1 MQRILA
7 TRPDAFPLVETYMF
21 SRRIGLG
28 ALFSR
33 VPATDAGAPP
43 RYAPPGIG
51 RLFDRDE
58 LVVET
63 RAIAL
68 AWLRAGI
75 GAEARFAIEKS
86 PWHLHELGLIAE
98 VLPEARFVNVLRDGR
113 DVAVSLVH
121 ARRSW
126 SDWGQREASPVVAE
140 AARSWRDGL
149 SLVARAAPVLGS
161 SLLEVRFEDLKADPR
176 AAVARLFDHCR
187 MPHSDA
193 DAERAVELTDF
204 ARQPGPAGPG
214 EIRRAG
220 RVGEWRERF
229 GIADGRRFERIAG
242 GLLREQGYESD
253 PRWWLRQPL
262 RSRL

>member
-7 TRPDAFPLVETYMF
+7 THPDAFPLVETYMF

-28 ALFSR
+28 ALFSG
-33 VPATDAGAPP
+33 VPATDAGAPS

-58 LVVET
+58 LVLET

-68 AWLRAGI
+68 AWLRAGV
-75 GAEARFAIEKS
+75 GTEPRFAIEKS

-98 VLPEARFVNVLRDGR
+98 VLPEARFVSVLRDGR

-126 SDWGQREASPVVAE
+126 SGWGQREASAVVAE
-140 AARSWRDGL
+140 AARSWRAGL
-149 SLVARAAPVLGS
+149 SLLARAAPVLGS
-161 SLLEVRFEDLKADPR
+161 NLLEVRFEDLKTDPH
-176 AAVARLFDHCR
+176 AAVRRLFAHCG
-187 MPHSDA
+187 MPYTAA
-193 DAERAVELTDF
+193 DVGRAVESTDF
-204 ARQPGPAGPG
+204 ARQPGPSGPG
-214 EIRRAG
+214 EIRRTG

-229 GIADGRRFERIAG
+229 GIADCRRFERIAG
-242 GLLREQGYESD
+242 DLLRERGYESD